1 MKALSDECGKDRIST
16 MLNDLMSIN
25 AGQMSALANAI
36 EDALAP
42 FGLRIYEAAPRP
54 SISHWVATACQSN
67 AVAPTGHRLALQCFA
82 WLERCWCGFLSVV
95 VAVSLA
101 GRTA

>member
-1 MKALSDECGKDRIST
+1 

-42 FGLRIYEAAPRP
+42 FGLSIYEAAPRP
-54 SISHWVATACQSN
+54 SMSHGVATACQSS
-67 AVAPTGHRLALQCFA
+67 AVAPTGHHLALQ
-82 WLERCWCGFLSVV
+82 
-95 VAVSLA
+95 SLKNSLNP
-101 GRTA
+101 GCTSDKNM